1 MVLRRQPAPV
11 ALLLALS
18 GPAAQGTHGG
28 HRDTGVRPPGRPS
41 HPLGRS
47 CRAPLQRRLVAEARV
62 PPRALTLVKAAEE
75 RPTTRGMDW
84 ILRSRW
90 GSNLLL
96 IAASAVVPAAGVHF
110 LMNEGRAP
118 ISGTGH
124 LLIMAVGAS
133 VAAVASIALMARGLR
148 SRDGRAAP
156 VPADRA
162 TRRPHLRPDTADD
175 RPDRRR
181 RRGLHE
187 DALVLLRD
195 GVGTLFD
202 GRCVAEL
209 ELLTAGTT
217 RHVPATPGPRTRLRF
232 RHPGTP
238 RRPMTAVARPTG
250 GPLSGRRVKP
260 RSSPSSDST
269 APASTTTTASDCPSF
284 ARSLSPTTPR
294 SPRAGG
300 RRVAS
305 R

>member
-1 MVLRRQPAPV
+1 
-11 ALLLALS
+11 
-18 GPAAQGTHGG
+18 
-28 HRDTGVRPPGRPS
+28 
-41 HPLGRS
+41 
-47 CRAPLQRRLVAEARV
+47 
-62 PPRALTLVKAAEE
+62 
-75 RPTTRGMDW
+75 MDW

-96 IAASAVVPAAGVHF
+96 IAASAVVPAASVHF
-110 LMNEGRAP
+110 LMNEGSAP

-217 RHVPATPGPRTRLRF
+217 RHVPATPGPA
-232 RHPGTP
+232 HPPSLPPSGHAEKTDDRGRP
-238 RRPMTAVARPTG
+238 PHRRAA
-250 GPLSGRRVKP
+250 
-260 RSSPSSDST
+260 
-269 APASTTTTASDCPSF
+269 
-284 ARSLSPTTPR
+284 
-294 SPRAGG
+294 
-300 RRVAS
+300 
-305 R
+305 